1 MFDKDKDDIS
11 ETVKAI
17 YDILG
22 PSDIFLLWAKSIT
35 SRALPFFIQMY
46 QNPTNMSKFEKM
58 SSQGF
63 ESIKT
68 VLLDINVSVG
78 NIRVVKKRKSA
89 APVQGPLL
97 PNTASAS
104 TTTQDYS
111 VLPDKSKAK

>member
-46 QNPTNMSKFEKM
+46 QNPTNMSKF
-58 SSQGF
+58 
-63 ESIKT
+63 
-68 VLLDINVSVG
+68 
-78 NIRVVKKRKSA
+78 
-89 APVQGPLL
+89 
-97 PNTASAS
+97 
-104 TTTQDYS
+104 
-111 VLPDKSKAK
+111 